1 MVSPDPRHLPGRLVC
16 AHLLGADPAVQVEA
30 GLCPHPVSV
39 RFFAVGG
46 GGAGTASRR
55 LRRQSSTVPDRS
67 KVISQLTSGAQFGT
81 ESPVPSRMK
90 FCPTCAAPLG
100 ARDSEGSPRLAC
112 TSPDCDYVF
121 YDNPVPVVAALLEHG
136 ETVLLVRN
144 KGWPEKWYG
153 LVTGFLE
160 KGESPEEGV
169 LREVKEELGL
179 KGEIVSLIGV
189 YPFAEMNQVIL
200 AYHVRGHGEIT
211 VGDEIA
217 GVKAV
222 PPDKLR
228 PWPLGTGH
236 AVRDWLAARGGLGPT
251 VA

>member
-1 MVSPDPRHLPGRLVC
+1 MPP
-16 AHLLGADPAVQVEA
+16 
-30 GLCPHPVSV
+30 
-39 RFFAVGG
+39 
-46 GGAGTASRR
+46 
-55 LRRQSSTVPDRS
+55 
-67 KVISQLTSGAQFGT
+67 
-81 ESPVPSRMK
+81 RMK
-90 FCPTCAAPLG
+90 FCPTCAAPLS
-100 ARDSEGSPRLAC
+100 ARESEGRLRQAC
-112 TSPDCDYVF
+112 TSADCDYVF

-136 ETVLLVRN
+136 ETVILVRN

-153 LVTGFLE
+153 LVSGFLE

-169 LREVKEELGL
+169 LREVKEEVGL
-179 KGEIVSLIGV
+179 KGEIVSLIGA

-200 AYHVRGHGEIT
+200 AYHVRGHGDIAL
-211 VGDEIA
+211 GDEIA

>member
-1 MVSPDPRHLPGRLVC
+1 MRSNAASERRPPR
-16 AHLLGADPAVQVEA
+16 
-30 GLCPHPVSV
+30 
-39 RFFAVGG
+39 
-46 GGAGTASRR
+46 ASRSP
-55 LRRQSSTVPDRS
+55 RRQSRTVPKMS
-67 KVISQLTSGAQFGT
+67 KVMSVIDRLAPVWHGT
-81 ESPVPSRMK
+81 PVPSQMK
-90 FCPTCAAPLG
+90 FCPSCASPLVG
-100 ARDSEGSPRLAC
+100 REMGDRTRLAC
-112 TSPDCDYVF
+112 SSESCGYVF
-121 YDNPVPVVAALLEHG
+121 YDNPAPVVAALLEHG

-169 LREVKEELGL
+169 LREVREELGL
-179 KGEIVSLIGV
+179 RGGVLSFIGA

-200 AYHVRGHGEIT
+200 AYHVRAYGEIAM
-211 VGDEIA
+211 GEELA
-217 GVKAV
+217 GVKAI

-236 AVRDWLAARGGLGPT
+236 AVRDWLERRAQEPGT

>member
-1 MVSPDPRHLPGRLVC
+1 
-16 AHLLGADPAVQVEA
+16 
-30 GLCPHPVSV
+30 
-39 RFFAVGG
+39 
-46 GGAGTASRR
+46 
-55 LRRQSSTVPDRS
+55 
-67 KVISQLTSGAQFGT
+67 
-81 ESPVPSRMK
+81 MK
-90 FCPTCAAPLG
+90 FCPTCAAPLA
-100 ARDSEGSPRLAC
+100 ARESEGRLRQAC
-112 TSPDCDYVF
+112 TGPDCDYVF
-121 YDNPVPVVAALLEHG
+121 YDNPVPVVAALVEHG

-153 LVTGFLE
+153 LVSGFLE

-169 LREVKEELGL
+169 LREVKEEVGL
-179 KGEIVSLIGV
+179 RGEIVSLIGA
-189 YPFAEMNQVIL
+189 YPFVEMNQVIL
-200 AYHVRGHGEIT
+200 AYHVRAHGDIAL
-211 VGDEIA
+211 GDEIA

>member
-1 MVSPDPRHLPGRLVC
+1 
-16 AHLLGADPAVQVEA
+16 
-30 GLCPHPVSV
+30 
-39 RFFAVGG
+39 
-46 GGAGTASRR
+46 
-55 LRRQSSTVPDRS
+55 
-67 KVISQLTSGAQFGT
+67 
-81 ESPVPSRMK
+81 MK
-90 FCPTCAAPLG
+90 FCPTCAAPLA
-100 ARDSEGSPRLAC
+100 ARDSEGGPRLAC
-112 TSPDCDYVF
+112 TREDCDYVF
-121 YDNPVPVVAALLEHG
+121 YDNPVPVVAALVEHG

-153 LVTGFLE
+153 LVSGFLE

-169 LREVKEELGL
+169 LREVKEEVGL

>member
-1 MVSPDPRHLPGRLVC
+1 MPLPLKYCPACASPLLASELEGR
-16 AHLLGADPAVQVEA
+16 
-30 GLCPHPVSV
+30 
-39 RFFAVGG
+39 
-46 GGAGTASRR
+46 
-55 LRRQSSTVPDRS
+55 
-67 KVISQLTSGAQFGT
+67 K
-81 ESPVPSRMK
+81 
-90 FCPTCAAPLG
+90 
-100 ARDSEGSPRLAC
+100 RLAC
-112 TSPDCDYVF
+112 SSDTCDYVF

-153 LVTGFLE
+153 LISGFLE

-169 LREVKEELGL
+169 LREVKEEVGL
-179 KGEIVSLIGV
+179 KGEIVSFIGA
-189 YPFAEMNQVIL
+189 YAFTEMNQIIL
-200 AYHVRGHGEIT
+200 AYHVRGHGEIAI
-211 VGDEIA
+211 GDEIA

-236 AVRDWLAARGGLGPT
+236 AVRDWLAARGGWGPT